1 MSRTGTVTAPVYE
14 TGCVPACGR
23 ASARSRGKIRRV
35 ARQLHADGCVLVIL
49 DTQPGFLDKLPEDDA
64 SAVLDRIR
72 WLCRLAEWLGLP
84 IVVTEEE
91 PERNGEIAAPVK
103 DALPAGTVR
112 HLKPAFDLAA
122 CPEIL
127 VDVSRYERE
136 TVVLC
141 GLETDVCVAQS
152 ALGLLATGKRVVVVE
167 DAVASPGTA
176 HEQGLARLTR
186 AGVELIGVKG
196 LAYEWLGTVE
206 RANEFAVASE
216 RDAPEGIVL

>member
-1 MSRTGTVTAPVYE
+1 VY
-14 TGCVPACGR
+14 
-23 ASARSRGKIRRV
+23 ARSRGKIPRV
-35 ARQLHADGCVLVIL
+35 ARLHAGSSVLVVV

-64 SAVLDRIR
+64 AAVVGRVR
-72 WLCRLAEWLGLP
+72 WLCGLAAWLGVP
-84 IVVTEEE
+84 VVVTEEE
-91 PERNGEIAAPVK
+91 PERNGETAAPVK
-103 DALPAGTVR
+103 EALPDGTVR
-112 HLKPAFDLAA
+112 HVKPAFDLAA

-127 VDVSRYERE
+127 ADVLRHERD
-136 TVVLC
+136 TAALC

-152 ALGLLATGKRVVVVE
+152 ALGLLETGKRVVVVE

-176 HEQGLARLTR
+176 HAQGLARLTR

-206 RANEFAVASE
+206 RAHEFAAATG